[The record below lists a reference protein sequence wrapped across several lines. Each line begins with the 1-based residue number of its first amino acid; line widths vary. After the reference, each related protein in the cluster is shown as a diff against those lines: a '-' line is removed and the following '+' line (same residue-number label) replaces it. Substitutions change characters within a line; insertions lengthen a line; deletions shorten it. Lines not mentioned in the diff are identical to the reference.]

1 MMSRSN
7 PDLAHAMTDHV
18 LTLNSGSSS
27 IKFAL
32 YTASP
37 EPRRLLHG
45 IVSGLGASPDFRAY
59 GAAGEPLSAGS
70 QEFFRHRGL
79 THPPA
84 LRRLFDWLA
93 SSGSGRVI
101 AAGHR
106 VVHGGDRYA
115 APIRADG
122 GIVAELEKLVPMA
135 PLHQPYDLEAIKTLM
150 ALRPDLPQVACFDTA
165 FHCTMPAVARTYP
178 LPHEVTAAGTRRY
191 GFHGL
196 SYEYIADVLP
206 QWLGA
211 RADGRVVVAHLGNGA
226 SMCAMRTRR
235 SIATTMGLTTL
246 DGLMMGTRSGA
257 IDPGIVF
264 FLMREKAMDA
274 HEVEDM
280 LYRRSG
286 LLGVSGVSSDMGELL
301 ASEDSRAREA
311 VELFAYRAACELGSL
326 AAALGGLDALVFT
339 AGIGERA
346 APVRARIC
354 ELARW
359 LGVELDDAA
368 NASHL
373 PVISS
378 PASRVAV
385 CVIPTD
391 EEIVIARHTCRLLG
405 IGGPKQGA

>member
-1 MMSRSN
+1 MSE
-7 PDLAHAMTDHV
+7 HV
-18 LTLNSGSSS
+18 LILNSGSSS

-32 YTASP
+32 YSAAR
-37 EPRRLLHG
+37 EPRRLLSG
-45 IVSGLGASPDFRAY
+45 MVSGLGASPDFCAY
-59 GAAGEPLSAGS
+59 GASGEPLSAGNENFPGS
-70 QEFFRHRGL
+70 RGL
-79 THPPA
+79 THPQA
-84 LRRLFDWLA
+84 LRWLFNWLA
-93 SSGSGRVI
+93 VSGGGRVV

-106 VVHGGDRYA
+106 VVHGGAHYG
-115 APIRADG
+115 APTRIDG
-122 GIVAELEKLVPMA
+122 GVVAELEQLVPMA
-135 PLHQPYDLEAIKTLM
+135 PLHQPYDLEAVKTLT
-150 ALRPDLPQVACFDTA
+150 ALRPELPQVACFDTA

-178 LPHEVTAAGTRRY
+178 LPREVTAAGARRY

-196 SYEYIADVLP
+196 SYEYIAGVLP

-211 RADGRVVVAHLGNGA
+211 RADARVVVAHLGNGA
-226 SMCAMRTRR
+226 SMCAMRARR

-264 FLMREKAMDA
+264 FLIREKSMDA
-274 HEVEDM
+274 HEVEEM

-286 LLGVSGVSSDMGELL
+286 LLGVSGVSGDMGELL
-301 ASEDSRAREA
+301 ASGDPRAREA
-311 VELFAYRAACELGSL
+311 IELFAYRAACELGAL

-354 ELARW
+354 ERSSW
-359 LGVELDDAA
+359 LGVELDAAA
-368 NASHL
+368 NASHR

-378 PASRVAV
+378 AASRVAV

-391 EEIVIARHTCRLLG
+391 EEIVIARHTCHVLG
-405 IGGPKQGA
+405 IGGAGQGA